1 MRPQD
6 HPFYDPDIGQTRMP
20 IRPKDA
26 VDCEICKGRGWNWY
40 GASFLGFREM
50 CWRCEGR
57 GWMLLREKEKL

>member
-1 MRPQD
+1 
-6 HPFYDPDIGQTRMP
+6 MP

-57 GWMLLREKEKL
+57 GWMLLREKEKP